1 MKSSSYF
8 EERSERRMKKM
19 HDKATKCMSKVNKAY
34 DDSLERLKKEIDH
47 IMSDYSPTEKI
58 DYDRYKSYCKFTIPQ
73 KTRELRQK

>member
-8 EERSERRMKKM
+8 EKRSERRMKKM

-58 DYDRYKSYCKFTIPQ
+58 DYDK
-73 KTRELRQK
+73 